1 MGWIGRSDLQRRS
14 VLKVRQQGLPGHG
27 GRLSRR
33 MPLGQAMVI
42 EPVGANVYRCLSR
55 PAVAAYAEPSCPPAL
70 GVLRRQDFRR
80 AGLKPAKTK

>member
-1 MGWIGRSDLQRRS
+1 
-14 VLKVRQQGLPGHG
+14 
-27 GRLSRR
+27 

-42 EPVGANVYRCLSR
+42 EPVGANVYGCLSR